1 MLINT
6 EAATT
11 HTTLNVCSKIKLK
24 CNALRQRRRRQ
35 RLYEASG
42 DAFLFIVC
50 RECGRPIEPSF
61 KRGFCP
67 RSTGRTCRE
76 KFFKKVQVPTVCRLT
91 LTDQRLSTAV
101 LHV

>member
-1 MLINT
+1 M
-6 EAATT
+6 
-11 HTTLNVCSKIKLK
+11 CSKINLK
-24 CNALRQRRRRQ
+24 CNASRQRRRRQ

-67 RSTGRTCRE
+67 RSTGRACR
-76 KFFKKVQVPTVCRLT
+76 KNFFKTVQVPTVCGLT
-91 LTDQRLSTAV
+91 LLDQTLSAAV